1 VTFLLRLLGRAIG
14 VYMAISFALHYR
26 LGPRLSGAV
35 TTRDVAVAMPDG
47 VELLTDIYQP
57 DAPGPHPTLLMR
69 LPYGRNGFANV
80 ALIYAQRGFNVVVQ
94 ACRGTEASGGEFNPL
109 ANERD
114 DGLATIAWLKQQP
127 WFDGR
132 LGLTGPSYLGYAQW
146 AIADAPE
153 VTAMAVKVSS
163 AEFRSVVFPGGAFH
177 LGLWLSWL
185 QTIEGLHGN
194 PLVAFLRML
203 SGDFERRTWRASMTL
218 PLVEAD
224 IVATG
229 HRVPFWRDWFENA
242 IEDGPFWADMDHRPR
257 LGPATPPV
265 HLLSGWYDFMVDQLL
280 ADYAAL
286 VAAGQKPYLTITAT
300 THITGGHE
308 ADNPVETLAWMR
320 AELLGDRS
328 GIRDKPIAIE
338 ISGDGGWHEFETFP
352 PGPARLERRYLIPDG
367 TLSTATALPARPSR
381 YRYDPARPT
390 PNLGGAVFAFTGAG
404 PVPQRRLEARQ
415 DVLLFTSAPLVDP
428 LTVIGNVQ
436 AQIFMRAE
444 LEFADLFV
452 RLCDVDRR
460 GRSINICDGFVRT
473 TPDTPRDNNRIMAI
487 DLSLH
492 ATAHCFQSGHR
503 LRLQVS
509 SGAHPRYA
517 RNTGTDEPIG
527 EATTLVACD
536 VEIFHDPDHHAAIL
550 LPTYEL

>member
-1 VTFLLRLLGRAIG
+1 MTILVRLLGLAIG
-14 VYMAISFALHYR
+14 GYMAISFALRYR
-26 LGPRLSGAV
+26 LGPRRNDAM
-35 TTRDVAVAMPDG
+35 TTRDVVIAMPDG
-47 VELLTDIYQP
+47 VELLTDVYQP

-69 LPYGRNGFANV
+69 LPYGRNGFANI
-80 ALIYAQRGFNVVVQ
+80 ARIYAQRGFNVVVQ

-109 ANERD
+109 ADERA

-127 WFDGR
+127 WYDGR

-185 QTIEGLHGN
+185 QTIDSLHGN
-194 PLVAFLRML
+194 PFVAFLRML
-203 SGDFERRTWRASMTL
+203 SGDFERRTWRASLTL

-229 HRVPFWRDWFENA
+229 HRVPFWRDWFANA
-242 IEDGPFWADMDHRPR
+242 IEDGPFWAAMDHRPR
-257 LGPATPPV
+257 LGPNTPPV
-265 HLLSGWYDFMVDQLL
+265 HLLSGWYDFMIDQLL
-280 ADYAAL
+280 ADYATL
-286 VAAGQKPYLTITAT
+286 VAAGHRPYLTVSAT

-328 GIRDKPIAIE
+328 GIRARPVAIE
-338 ISGDGGWHEFETFP
+338 ISGSGEWREFETFP
-352 PGPARLERRYLIPDG
+352 PGPPRLARRYLICDG
-367 TLSTATALPARPSR
+367 TLSTAAALPARPSR

-390 PNLGGAVFAFTGAG
+390 PNVGGAIFAFTGSG
-404 PVPQRRLEARQ
+404 PVSQRRLEARP
-415 DVLLFTSAPLVDP
+415 DVLVFTSAPLVDP
-428 LTVIGNVQ
+428 LTIIGNTQ
-436 AQIFMRAE
+436 ARIFMRTS
-444 LEFADLFV
+444 LDFADLFV

-460 GRSINICDGFVRT
+460 GRSLNLCDGFVRT
-473 TPDTPRDNNRIMAI
+473 TPDTPRDANRIMTL

-492 ATAHCFQSGHR
+492 ATAHCFRRGHR

-527 EATTLVACD
+527 EAMTLLPCD
-536 VEIFHDPDHHAAIL
+536 VEIFHDPDHHAAIV